1 MHGEPKNARSIWT
14 VYFYIFNS
22 TDNCEKMIK
31 KERKN
36 ERLWDIFLKWTDQ
49 IRWAFFW
56 LIWHGLFR
64 TFLYLINNISRSKSS
79 WSSWTQTRTSNPKV
93 LNWVKIRL
101 RPTLIFKPICNRK
114 DFLEINY
121 LKLWCTKTE
130 IWHRRK

>member
-14 VYFYIFNS
+14 VHSYIFNS